1 MNVGRPTG
9 QLNTGGRASIS
20 LIGNPTVRAFV
31 WQGLLLLAIV
41 SLFVWIGDNVAA
53 NLRASNITYGFDFL
67 SAIAS
72 FDITGSLIPFQA
84 GDTYARAL
92 LAGFGNT
99 LAASLVAIV
108 IATVLGFLVGVAR
121 LSSNMLVAKF
131 AAAYVEV
138 LRNTPLLLQL
148 LVWYNVVLK
157 SLPGPRQSIALPGG
171 MLLNNRGLYGPWPVD
186 SPGWQAVAVGLVA
199 ALALCAG
206 CVAWSARRR
215 RAGKR
220 RLPLWWIALAACV
233 GLPLAGALL
242 ASGGNVSAL
251 AAILPMNWPE
261 LRGFNVGGGV
271 TLLPEFV
278 ALVLGLALYTSAFIA
293 EIVRSGVQ
301 AVPRGQRE
309 AGRALGLSEGHILR
323 LIVIPQAL
331 RLVIPPLTGQYLN
344 LTKNSSLAVAIGYP
358 DLVSIG
364 AGPVLQNTGQAL
376 EVITLIMVIYLV
388 LSLLTALLMNWWNA
402 RMALVER

>member
-1 MNVGRPTG
+1 MRAG
-9 QLNTGGRASIS
+9 QTVTTSGRAPRAAWW
-20 LIGNPTVRAFV
+20 GNPAVRAFI
-31 WQGLLLLAIV
+31 WQALLVIAVI
-41 SLFVWIGDNVAA
+41 SLFVWAGRNVAA
-53 NLRASNITYGFDFL
+53 NLSASNITWGFGFL
-67 SAIAS
+67 TEPAN

-99 LAASLVAIV
+99 LAAALVAIV
-108 IATVLGFLVGVAR
+108 IATALGFVVGVAR
-121 LSSNMLVAKF
+121 LSRNALVARF
-131 AAAYVEV
+131 AAAYVEA

-157 SLPGPRQSIALPGG
+157 SLPGPRQSIGLPGG
-171 MLLNNRGLYGPWPVD
+171 VLLNNRGLYGPWPVAA
-186 SPGWQAVAVGLVA
+186 PGWNALGLGLLA
-199 ALALCAG
+199 ALAVCIGLA
-206 CVAWSARRR
+206 VWSARRR
-215 RAGKR
+215 RGGKA
-220 RLPLWWIALAACV
+220 PLALWLLTPLV
-233 GLPLAGALL
+233 LIGLPLAAVWLTAGDLAGALPL
-242 ASGGNVSAL
+242 S
-251 AAILPMNWPE
+251 WPE

-278 ALVLGLALYTSAFIA
+278 ALVLGLSLYTSAFIA

-309 AGRALGLSEGHILR
+309 AGRALGLGEGQILR

-331 RLVIPPLTGQYLN
+331 RLIIPPLAGQYLN

-376 EVITLIMVIYLV
+376 EVISLIMLIYLA

-402 RMALVER
+402 RMALAER

>member
-1 MNVGRPTG
+1 MRAG
-9 QLNTGGRASIS
+9 QTVTTSGRAPRAAWW
-20 LIGNPTVRAFV
+20 GNPAVRAFI
-31 WQGLLLLAIV
+31 WQALLVIAVI
-41 SLFVWIGDNVAA
+41 SLFVWAGRNVAA
-53 NLRASNITYGFDFL
+53 NLRASNITWGFDFL
-67 SAIAS
+67 TEAAN
-72 FDITGSLIPFQA
+72 FDITGSLIPFRA

-99 LAASLVAIV
+99 LAAALVAIL
-108 IATVLGFLVGVAR
+108 IATALGFVVGVAR
-121 LSSNMLVAKF
+121 LSRNVLVARF
-131 AAAYVEV
+131 AAAYVEA

-171 MLLNNRGLYGPWPVD
+171 LLLNNRGLYGPWPVAA
-186 SPGWQAVAVGLVA
+186 PGWSALGLGLLA
-199 ALALCAG
+199 ALAVSIGLA
-206 CVAWSARRR
+206 VWSARRR
-215 RAGKR
+215 RAGR
-220 RLPLWWIALAACV
+220 APLALWLLTPLV
-233 GLPLAGALL
+233 FIGLPLAAVWLTAGSVAGALP
-242 ASGGNVSAL
+242 VT
-251 AAILPMNWPE
+251 WPE

-278 ALVLGLALYTSAFIA
+278 ALVLGLSLYTSAFIA

-301 AVPRGQRE
+301 AVPKGQRE
-309 AGRALGLSEGHILR
+309 AGRALGLREGQILR

-331 RLVIPPLTGQYLN
+331 RLIIPPLAGQYLN

-376 EVITLIMVIYLV
+376 EVISLIMLIYLA

-402 RMALVER
+402 RMALAER